1 MASREDG
8 SSATASAIHS
18 AHAAYA
24 IQTTTS
30 SWNWRQRQM
39 YGLCEFLTTQR
50 ETLIQSLCKD
60 AEGRQRQYEQELALV
75 LEDIARHYVYLSKS
89 SFPLESPPGPQRG
102 LKQQFLPVGVS
113 MVVVDSANP
122 IRFVFSTLATNI
134 AVGNTVV
141 VANGFSQKSTAFW
154 MTLGR
159 EAPNYL
165 DSAAIHI
172 LERFEDDVAA
182 LRDADL
188 IAIFADDSEPYH
200 EILSRPDTNARIFK
214 TTPGASLVVV
224 DEGLKS
230 HDDIAKQV
238 LDSFSFR
245 GIRPEAVSAVFLRQ
259 DEIARFQQSFND
271 VATDTRVAN
280 EKSTSAEL
288 KLDGSGPFSPGVFR
302 IDLATLVRSDARL
315 RGLQA
320 ALDQG
325 RRAGVLLVVVYRTI
339 DHVIDAL
346 RKLPTHPAYLA
357 FLAPYSKANSDYFE
371 KWTTSDVYSLG
382 SVITVAPHCSSSQPS
397 DVVFPPELFTISRV
411 SVTMPNAK
419 PQPLLEEVVQRV
431 SGIVKRPGEAP
442 NQTDD
447 FFIYMARQA
456 RRVGMLCA
464 ATLCATGAYFL
475 YMRRL
480 PK

>member
-8 SSATASAIHS
+8 SSATASAVRS

-39 YGLCEFLTTQR
+39 YGGT
-50 ETLIQSLCKD
+50 
-60 AEGRQRQYEQELALV
+60 QRQYEQELALV
-75 LEDIARHYVYLSKS
+75 LEDIARHYVYLSKI
-89 SFPLESPPGPQRG
+89 SFPLESLPGPQRG

-154 MTLGR
+154 MTLKR
-159 EAPNYL
+159 EAPKYL

-172 LERFEDDVAA
+172 LEKFEDDVTA

-188 IAIFADDSEPYH
+188 ITIFADDAEPYH
-200 EILSRPDTNARIFK
+200 EILNRPNTNARFVK
-214 TTPGASLVVV
+214 TTPGASLAVV
-224 DEGLKS
+224 DEGPKS

-245 GIRPEAVSAVFLRQ
+245 GIRPEAVNAVFLRQ

-271 VATDTRVAN
+271 ISAGTGVGVADK
-280 EKSTSAEL
+280 KSASAEFHL
-288 KLDGSGPFSPGVFR
+288 NGSGPFSPGVFR
-302 IDLATLVRSDARL
+302 VDLDTLIRSDTRP

-339 DHVIDAL
+339 DHIIDAL
-346 RKLPTHPAYLA
+346 RKLPTKPAFLA
-357 FLAPYSKANSDYFE
+357 LLAPYSKANSDYFE

-382 SVITVAPHCSSSQPS
+382 SVTTVTPHYSSSQPS
-397 DVVFPPELFTISRV
+397 DVVFPPELFATSRV
-411 SVTMPNAK
+411 SMTIPTAK
-419 PQPLLEEVVQRV
+419 PPAVLDEVVQRV
-431 SGIVKRPGEAP
+431 SSIVKKPGEAP

-464 ATLCATGAYFL
+464 ATLGVTGAYFL
-475 YMRRL
+475 YVRRL
-480 PK
+480 SK